1 MIENL
6 GGGNIVYL
14 KYVEII
20 NYKNIKSAQ
29 FEFAKGAN
37 TIIGEND
44 AGKSNA
50 ITALR
55 ILLDSNFYYNT
66 KRLKETDFSKSL
78 DNWKGHWI
86 IISAFFD
93 EISTQDKQCEVCGE
107 IIPDNEDVEFLKSHI
122 RCEGFDYGTV
132 TLYIRPIKKI
142 RTELANAKD
151 SKAFEKIRNSISLND
166 YEFFYTSRSQVNFT
180 DLNVY
185 SKMVGDLDSY
195 NYISPEEDD
204 QFLLGTRVDIL
215 DVWRHISVV
224 FIDALRDVEIEMRK
238 PKNPLRRVFD
248 VVQADIVEEDQNS
261 IKNKI
266 NELNTLISSIKEISS
281 IGLELNKKLSE
292 IVGLTY
298 SPNIYIESKLKDDIQ
313 SLARYLSI
321 LPSDYDDIDLLGLG
335 HLNILYIALKLVE
348 FEYARNHE
356 IINIM
361 IIEEPEAH
369 IHTHIQK
376 ALFDNLGLSLNYTQ
390 VLMTTHSTHLSE
402 VADINKVNVI
412 SISSDSYIS
421 EVMKPTNQLDSFG
434 KTKLKLK
441 DLKLS
446 DCLKRYLDAKR
457 SVLLFSKG
465 LILVEGDGE
474 EILIPAMV
482 KKAFGIS
489 LDEIG
494 IGLINIGSVSFEYIA
509 SIFSN
514 ERLHRYCAILTDLDS
529 FIEGSSKCSEE
540 AAKRGVTRKDKLDN
554 LYGENPWVDSFYAS
568 YTLEVDFVNEI
579 ENRKYVENVVKNHYS
594 RQSTIDKHIENIND
608 SFVNRYDSVLTVA
621 KDMGKG
627 WYATVLSSMLDND
640 LVIPNYILKALVFAS
655 QKVLTEPV
663 LRKIGIYVL
672 EMYEEDE
679 TISELKKKFSVGD
692 INETI
697 NEFCDKL
704 PDDLLTKFFKYRMEL
719 MEK

>member
-1 MIENL
+1 M
-6 GGGNIVYL
+6 YL
-14 KYVEII
+14 KYLEIV

-55 ILLDSNFYYNT
+55 ILLDSNYYYNT

-93 EISTQDKQCEVCGE
+93 EISIQDRQCEVCGE
-107 IIPDNEDVEFLKSHI
+107 IIPDDEDVEFLKSHI

-151 SKAFEKIRNSISLND
+151 SEAFEKIRSSISLND
-166 YEFFYTSRSQVNFT
+166 YEFYYTSRSQANFT
-180 DLNVY
+180 DLNIY
-185 SKMVGDLDSY
+185 SKIVGNFNSY
-195 NYISPEEDD
+195 SYISPEEDD
-204 QFLLGTRVDIL
+204 LSLLGTKIDIL

-224 FIDALRDVEIEMRK
+224 FIDALRDVEAEMRK

-248 VVQADIVEEDQNS
+248 VVQSNIIEEDQNS
-261 IKNKI
+261 IKDKI
-266 NELNTLISSIKEISS
+266 NELNTLISSIKEVSN
-281 IGLELNKKLSE
+281 IGLELNNKLSE

-298 SPNIYIESKLKDDIQ
+298 SPNIYIESKLKEDIQ

-348 FEYARNHE
+348 FEYERNHE

-361 IIEEPEAH
+361 VIEEPEAH

-376 ALFDNLGLSLNYTQ
+376 ALFDNLRLSINYTQ

-412 SISSDSYIS
+412 SISSKPYIS
-421 EVMKPTNQLDSFG
+421 EVMRPTNQLDSFG
-434 KTKLKLK
+434 KIKLDLK

-465 LILVEGDGE
+465 VILVEGDCE

-482 KKAFGIS
+482 KNAFGIS

-514 ERLHRYCAILTDLDS
+514 ERLHRHCAILTDLDS
-529 FIEGSSKCSEE
+529 IVEGSTKCSEE
-540 AAKRGVTRKDKLDN
+540 AAKRGTTRKDKLDS
-554 LYGENPWVDSFYAS
+554 LYGENPWVDSFYAP
-568 YTLEVDFVNEI
+568 YTLEVDFVNETK
-579 ENRKYVENVVKNHYS
+579 NRKYVENVVRNHYS
-594 RQSTIDKHIENIND
+594 KQTTIDKHIKNIND
-608 SFVNRYDSVLTVA
+608 SSVNRYDSVLTVA
-621 KDMGKG
+621 KNMGKG
-627 WYATVLSSMLDND
+627 WYATVLSSMLDNN
-640 LVIPNYILKALVFAS
+640 LVIPDYILKALVFSS
-655 QKVLTEPV
+655 QQVLTESI

-672 EMYEEDE
+672 DMYDEDE
-679 TISELKKKFSVGD
+679 TISELKNKFNTED
-692 INETI
+692 INEVI
-697 NEFCDKL
+697 KEFADKL

-719 MEK
+719 TQNE